1 MSEFIVINGAKV
13 EEEVLPAV
21 DVAVGR
27 AVVFAGVV
35 ELAARRT
42 LVSEGASTIY
52 S

>member
-1 MSEFIVINGAKV
+1 MSELIVTNGAKV
-13 EEEVLPAV
+13 EEEVLPTV
-21 DVAVGR
+21 DV
-27 AVVFAGVV
+27 AGVV